1 VKLEVGKG
9 RGVRGLLIGIGMR
22 RIWQRI
28 GRINAGEKISGVEV
42 THVTGARRQKALTRR
57 THLSAAEEVGWRNGS
72 GDQPGWAVG

>member
-42 THVTGARRQKALTRR
+42 TRVTGARRQKALTWR
-57 THLSAAEEVGWRNGS
+57 THLSAAEEAGWRNGS